1 MEFKDDLL
9 INTVMNNLNHEITF
23 LAALHGTNGLFQ
35 HFINEYHNQRYD
47 HKIPEGLTEGF
58 DNLIEYINTK
68 LNKIKQNKKNKEKY
82 ISILKEIIILR
93 SSLSGFEKE
102 DPTSDYK
109 NEILSLREKNK
120 ILNERINTYKEMVKE
135 IKSKRCLDIN

>member
-23 LAALHGTNGLFQ
+23 PAALHGTKGLFQ
-35 HFINEYHNQRYD
+35 HFIIDYYNQTYD
-47 HKIPEGLTEGF
+47 HKIPKGLTEGF
-58 DNLIEYINTK
+58 DNLIEYIKTK

-93 SSLSGFEKE
+93 RSLSGFEKE

-120 ILNERINTYKEMVKE
+120 ILNERINTYKDMVKE